1 MKSNYRPFNLH
12 MISENQS
19 LEKLKSVSDL
29 RKKLGPEHQ
38 IFFCQ
43 LDFFHVFGIDLAF
56 FRFAGPEI
64 FLRFESDL
72 IFQDLD
78 FQKSSAD

>member
-1 MKSNYRPFNLH
+1 

-56 FRFAGPEI
+56 FSFAGPEI

-72 IFQDLD
+72 IFKTLIFRNQCGE
-78 FQKSSAD
+78 